1 MLETKKVNNWLCSFQ
16 EEVINVIIIVIINRP
31 RTKHNDGGRPIA
43 IGQLT
48 DLRDLK
54 TNKIKKSC
62 QHYNTHTYR
71 YAHIQSLQVC
81 MDAWMQ
87 LVKLVDWLMG
97 VTSVTNIYNTLNQG
111 QNAKYKIDFF

>member
-1 MLETKKVNNWLCSFQ
+1 
-16 EEVINVIIIVIINRP
+16 
-31 RTKHNDGGRPIA
+31 
-43 IGQLT
+43 
-48 DLRDLK
+48 
-54 TNKIKKSC
+54 
-62 QHYNTHTYR
+62 
-71 YAHIQSLQVC
+71 

>member
-54 TNKIKKSC
+54 TNKIKKKLPTL
-62 QHYNTHTYR
+62 QYTH
-71 YAHIQSLQVC
+71 V
-81 MDAWMQ
+81 
-87 LVKLVDWLMG
+87 
-97 VTSVTNIYNTLNQG
+97 
-111 QNAKYKIDFF
+111 